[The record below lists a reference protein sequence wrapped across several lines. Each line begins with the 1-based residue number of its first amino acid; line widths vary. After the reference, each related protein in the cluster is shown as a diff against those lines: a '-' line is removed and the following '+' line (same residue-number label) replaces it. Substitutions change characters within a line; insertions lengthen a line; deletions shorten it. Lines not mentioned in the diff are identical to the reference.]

1 MITDYLQDALVL
13 LAPDHPNWFGW
24 AKTDSDGNKI
34 PNDQRMQTQYVI
46 VNSEHEGIVTRPTN
60 DAINAKVTELQNA
73 EPMRLLR
80 LERNQKLTETDWWCC
95 SDRTPTKAQ
104 LDYRTALRDLPSTA
118 SPSLD
123 ENGNLTNVT
132 WPTKPE

>member
-1 MITDYLQDALVL
+1 MNPSYAEAIIALSPDAKFQVSSNDINQIDWQSDDIEQPSKEAIQAK
-13 LAPDHPNWFGW
+13 LA
-24 AKTDSDGNKI
+24 
-34 PNDQRMQTQYVI
+34 
-46 VNSEHEGIVTRPTN
+46 
-60 DAINAKVTELQNA
+60 ELQNA

-80 LERNQKLTETDWWCC
+80 LERNQKLTETDWWCAT
-95 SDRTPTKAQ
+95 DRTPTQAQ

-123 ENGNLTNVT
+123 ENGNLTGVE

>member
-1 MITDYLQDALVL
+1 MKITIKEAFLNLHPEANFRWETENGEYLYKNLECD
-13 LAPDHPNWFGW
+13 
-24 AKTDSDGNKI
+24 
-34 PNDQRMQTQYVI
+34 
-46 VNSEHEGIVTRPTN
+46 VNVSEKNLES
-60 DAINAKVTELQNA
+60 KKTELQNA

-80 LERNQKLTETDWWCC
+80 LERNQKLAETDWWCA
-95 SDRTPTKAQ
+95 SDKTSTQAQ